1 MDSAKCHA
9 ATAKARGEMNSKNHR
24 TEWVG
29 NKGANPGDVGMS
41 PTKSKTTGEM
51 SAARRRSQGGFTLIE
66 ILVVVTLLTMLAVI
80 AIPNYLD
87 ARKESAKSACISN
100 IKEISYAT
108 EQWALEMRKN
118 PNSAVTFDDIQPYLK
133 GSIVCPAG
141 GKTFDD
147 SYMISIV
154 ANEPT
159 CQRDPQAHYW
169 LGSTTVAALQNN
181 KPPTAT
187 TTTTTVNGLIGGTSG
202 DGTGNGKGGPQNGKG
217 KGGKGK

>member
-1 MDSAKCHA
+1 M
-9 ATAKARGEMNSKNHR
+9 
-24 TEWVG
+24 
-29 NKGANPGDVGMS
+29 P
-41 PTKSKTTGEM
+41 PTKSKKTTREM

-100 IKEISYAT
+100 IKEISNAT
-108 EQWALEMRKN
+108 EQWALEMRKD

-147 SYMISIV
+147 SYTISVV

-159 CQRDPQAHYW
+159 CRRDPQDHYW

-181 KPPTAT
+181 KAPTAT
-187 TTTTTVNGLIGGTSG
+187 TTTTIVNGLIGETSG
-202 DGTGNGKGGPQNGKG
+202 DSSGNGKGGSQNGGSKG